1 MFPVCSR
8 KVTTMNAKQWMMLA
22 LAALGVAIVP
32 QTGQTAPATAPEQVV
47 SDKERTPT
55 ARDAKMEW
63 FREARF
69 GLFFNFGLY
78 SYYGGIW
85 KGQVRMANRCSEW
98 MMIAARA
105 PVAEYAEAA
114 KVFDPQ
120 GFDADEWIRTVREAG
135 ARYVVFDAKHHDG
148 FALFRT
154 KASPF
159 NIVDATPF
167 GRDLVAEIA
176 DACRKYGVKFGIYYS
191 QNLDWHHPGGGGGG
205 WDPAQKGR
213 MEDYLENVCIPQ
225 LRELLT
231 NYGKVDILWYD
242 IPNGVPQ
249 AYAERIDRMVRELQP
264 EMIIN
269 NRLRH
274 GIPYDIQTP
283 ENFVP
288 ATGLPGVDWETCLTF
303 NHSWGYSATDH
314 DWKSARD
321 VLHCLCDTASKGG
334 NLLLNLGPDAYGVIP
349 RPCVDRLKVIG
360 AWLGRNGEAIYG
372 TQASPFPFLPD
383 WGRFTLRRGADGHD
397 TLNAIVFDPPASGEL
412 LLPGLVSPIRGAWR
426 LGAEGKI
433 PLEIRADDA
442 MGPAIRLDKAAGAL
456 QDFVVTIA
464 LEGRTK
470 LSETILPAAD
480 GSVVLPPRLAKCH
493 GGLRLNEV
501 NIAGLTGSEESLGY
515 WTSPNAGAAWTFRTQ
530 RPARYAVELRYG
542 APAASD
548 GSVIALVFGEQAL
561 PFKIRPTGNWTR
573 FAAARVGEIALP
585 AGTHTL
591 SLRLDHLQGEGPCNV
606 GTLRLIPLPEEAQKP

>member
-1 MFPVCSR
+1 
-8 KVTTMNAKQWMMLA
+8 MNAKQWMMLA

-47 SDKERTPT
+47 SDKEQTRT

-105 PVAEYAEAA
+105 PVAEYAAAA

-154 KASPF
+154 EASPF

-176 DACRKYGVKFGIYYS
+176 AACRKYGVKFGIYYS

-264 EMIIN
+264 EIIVN

-321 VLHCLCDTASKGG
+321 VLHYLCDTASKGG
-334 NLLLNLGPDAYGVIP
+334 NLLLNLGPDAYGIIPRLGRTPPP
-349 RPCVDRLKVIG
+349 RPCLPHPRRLAPRRRGKDSLGDSHRRRHGPRHPLGQSRRHTARLRGDHRTRRPCQTVGNDSPGRRWFRCPSPAPGQMSRRHPLERSEHRRAHRKRRVPRLLDFAEGRRHVD
-360 AWLGRNGEAIYG
+360 
-372 TQASPFPFLPD
+372 LPHAAPRPIC
-383 WGRFTLRRGADGHD
+383 GGIALRRPRRLRRQRHRVGVWGASASIHY
-397 TLNAIVFDPPASGEL
+397 PPHREL
-412 LLPGLVSPIRGAWR
+412 
-426 LGAEGKI
+426 
-433 PLEIRADDA
+433 DA
-442 MGPAIRLDKAAGAL
+442 LHRR
-456 QDFVVTIA
+456 TC
-464 LEGRTK
+464 GR
-470 LSETILPAAD
+470 D
-480 GSVVLPPRLAKCH
+480 CPPRGHAHPL
-493 GGLRLNEV
+493 V
-501 NIAGLTGSEESLGY
+501 
-515 WTSPNAGAAWTFRTQ
+515 AA
-530 RPARYAVELRYG
+530 
-542 APAASD
+542 
-548 GSVIALVFGEQAL
+548 
-561 PFKIRPTGNWTR
+561 
-573 FAAARVGEIALP
+573 
-585 AGTHTL
+585 
-591 SLRLDHLQGEGPCNV
+591 
-606 GTLRLIPLPEEAQKP
+606 